1 MPHAEIIVLQEIN
14 GSIGRSRGLQ
24 APEFKSKN
32 PTAFRPGSGVR
43 TQRGQRRLTRSH
55 LLCEIGAM
63 PYKGKI
69 ELAGERKIR
78 LRNKPHY
85 RLAHW
90 PIWIWV
96 FFLAPGP
103 LTFSLF
109 DRGFHWVNWAWLAA
123 VLIGTGIA
131 GVFGQLP
138 GVEPAPYILRF
149 DEDKPNP
156 LYRRVCYTF
165 AWNAVLNFAL
175 LNMAGLAYAVVT
187 GVWRLK
193 QIYLYAYSPLCA
205 VILLLGIVG
214 KLPRVGPSTKGEG
227 TERRYFYGSVW
238 AVTAAQTVLL
248 ILWKTL
254 PATRAGSLIKLVV
267 FVGVLA
273 IMGFAAARGVLP
285 RTRPILPGEL
295 MVSD

>member
-1 MPHAEIIVLQEIN
+1 M
-14 GSIGRSRGLQ
+14 GYS
-24 APEFKSKN
+24 
-32 PTAFRPGSGVR
+32 
-43 TQRGQRRLTRSH
+43 
-55 LLCEIGAM
+55 
-63 PYKGKI
+63 GKI
-69 ELAGERKIR
+69 EYAGERKIR
-78 LRNKPHY
+78 ERNTSVY
-85 RLAHW
+85 RLCHW

-109 DRGFHWVNWAWLAA
+109 TAGFHWINWAWLAA

-131 GVFGQLP
+131 CYKAQLP
-138 GVEPAPYILRF
+138 GSEHRPYILRF

-175 LNMAGLAYAVVT
+175 LNLAGLIVAAFT
-187 GVWRLK
+187 GVWYMK
-193 QIYLYAYSPLCA
+193 QIYSYAYAPLCA
-205 VILLLGIVG
+205 LILFLGLIG
-214 KLPRVGPSTKGEG
+214 KLPRVGPSTRTEG

-248 ILWKTL
+248 VLWKML
-254 PATRAGSLIKLVV
+254 PRTHAADLAKLIVYVTALLFMGLLAWAGKLY
-267 FVGVLA
+267 
-273 IMGFAAARGVLP
+273 
-285 RTRPILPGEL
+285 RTRPIVPGEL